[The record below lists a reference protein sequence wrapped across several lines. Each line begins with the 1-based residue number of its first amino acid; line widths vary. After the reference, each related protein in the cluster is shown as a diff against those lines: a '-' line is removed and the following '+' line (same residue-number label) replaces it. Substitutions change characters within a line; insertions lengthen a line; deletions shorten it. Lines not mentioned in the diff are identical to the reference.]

1 VFCKR
6 SCRQR
11 DFEARQRARAHGLD
25 ESEIILTRAE
35 LDDVRDKLFV
45 LRCAVEDVARDL
57 AGSPTKQDYA
67 DAITWLLDACRPLVQ
82 RP

>member
-45 LRCAVEDVARDL
+45 LRCAVDDVARDL
-57 AGSPTKQDYA
+57 AGSPTKRDYA
-67 DAITWLLDACRPLVQ
+67 DAVTWLLDACRPLLE